1 MPLLNVNM
9 SCPLLFW
16 LVFIGLFHCRASS
29 PAHYTLS
36 NLLVPPPTHA
46 MTSPGFNDVS
56 RDNISLFITQYL
68 GLPPLYSH
76 PTLPLS
82 VHYTLM
88 LFYRPQKPPFTLC
101 SRRSRRP
108 ILIAFSRTLILLL
121 LCSSGDVEVNP
132 GPAVP
137 SSTPIPQALS
147 FYDFCNRNSLGFM
160 HVNIRSLLPKFVLFT
175 ALAHSANPDV
185 LAVSESWL
193 RKTTKNSDIL
203 IPNYNIF
210 RQDRTAKGGGVAIY
224 CKDSLQSSVLL
235 SRSVPKQFELLLLK
249 IHLSKNKSLTI
260 AACYRPPS
268 APSCALD
275 TICELIAPHLSSEL
289 VLLGDLNWN
298 MLNTPAILQ
307 SKLDALNLTQIINEP
322 TRYLPKAL
330 NTGTLIDIILT
341 NFPSKYTS
349 AVFNQDLSDHCLIA
363 CIRNGSAVKR
373 PPLITVKRS
382 LKHFSEQAFLID
394 LAGVSWKDIDLI
406 PSVEDAWIFFLNAF
420 LTILNKH
427 APFKKFRTRNRYS
440 PWFSPDLTALNQH
453 KNILWRSALASNSP
467 RDMQLFREARNHY
480 TQAVRK
486 AKASFFKQKFASCN
500 TNSKKFWDTVK
511 SMENKNTSSQLPTAL
526 KIGNTVTTDKS
537 TIIEHFNKH
546 FSTAGHAFHLA
557 TPTPVNSTAPP
568 TATRPSLPHFSFSQ
582 IHSADVLK
590 ELQNLDPY
598 KSAGLDNLDPFFLK
612 LSAEIVATPITS
624 LFNLS
629 FVSSE
634 IPKDWKAA
642 AVIPL
647 FKGGDTLDPNCY
659 RPISIQPC
667 LSKVFESQVNKQITD
682 HFESHHTFSAMQ
694 SGFRAGHGCTSATL
708 KVLNYI
714 LTAIDK
720 KHYCAAVFID
730 LAKAFDSVNHH
741 ILIGRLNSLGFSNDC
756 LAWFTN
762 YFSDRV
768 QCVKSEGLLS
778 GPLAVS
784 MGVPQGSILGPTLF
798 SVYINEVALAAGESL
813 IHLYADD
820 TILYTSGPSLDT
832 VLTTLQASF
841 NATQLSFRGL
851 QLLLNTSKTKCMLF
865 NRSLPAPTRLS
876 NITTLDGSDLEYVG
890 NYKYLG
896 VWLDCKLSFQTHIK
910 HLQSKVKS
918 RIGFLFRNK
927 ASFTHA
933 AKHTLVKLTILP
945 ILDFGDV
952 IYKIA
957 SNTLLNKLDAVY
969 HSAIR
974 FVTKAPYTTR
984 HCDLYALVGWP
995 SLHTR
1000 RQTHWL
1006 HVIYKTLL
1014 GKVPPYLSSLVTIAS
1029 PTCSTRSS
1037 RYISLVTPK
1046 TNSFFG
1052 RLSFQF
1058 SAANDWN
1065 ELQKSLK
1072 LETLISLTSF
1082 KHQLSEQLTDYCT
1095 CT

>member
-1 MPLLNVNM
+1 
-9 SCPLLFW
+9 
-16 LVFIGLFHCRASS
+16 
-29 PAHYTLS
+29 
-36 NLLVPPPTHA
+36 
-46 MTSPGFNDVS
+46 
-56 RDNISLFITQYL
+56 
-68 GLPPLYSH
+68 
-76 PTLPLS
+76 
-82 VHYTLM
+82 
-88 LFYRPQKPPFTLC
+88 
-101 SRRSRRP
+101 
-108 ILIAFSRTLILLL
+108 
-121 LCSSGDVEVNP
+121 
-132 GPAVP
+132 
-137 SSTPIPQALS
+137 
-147 FYDFCNRNSLGFM
+147 
-160 HVNIRSLLPKFVLFT
+160 
-175 ALAHSANPDV
+175 
-185 LAVSESWL
+185 
-193 RKTTKNSDIL
+193 
-203 IPNYNIF
+203 
-210 RQDRTAKGGGVAIY
+210 
-224 CKDSLQSSVLL
+224 
-235 SRSVPKQFELLLLK
+235 
-249 IHLSKNKSLTI
+249 
-260 AACYRPPS
+260 
-268 APSCALD
+268 
-275 TICELIAPHLSSEL
+275 
-289 VLLGDLNWN
+289 
-298 MLNTPAILQ
+298 
-307 SKLDALNLTQIINEP
+307 
-322 TRYLPKAL
+322 
-330 NTGTLIDIILT
+330 
-341 NFPSKYTS
+341 
-349 AVFNQDLSDHCLIA
+349 
-363 CIRNGSAVKR
+363 
-373 PPLITVKRS
+373 
-382 LKHFSEQAFLID
+382 
-394 LAGVSWKDIDLI
+394 
-406 PSVEDAWIFFLNAF
+406 
-420 LTILNKH
+420 
-427 APFKKFRTRNRYS
+427 
-440 PWFSPDLTALNQH
+440 
-453 KNILWRSALASNSP
+453 
-467 RDMQLFREARNHY
+467 
-480 TQAVRK
+480 
-486 AKASFFKQKFASCN
+486 
-500 TNSKKFWDTVK
+500 
-511 SMENKNTSSQLPTAL
+511 MENKNPSSQLPTAL

-537 TIIEHFNKH
+537 TIIENFNKH

-582 IHSADVLK
+582 IRSADVLK
-590 ELQNLDPY
+590 ELQNLDRY
-598 KSAGLDNLDPFFLK
+598 KSARLDNLDPFFLK

-647 FKGGDTLDPNCY
+647 FKGGGGGGGDTLDPNCY
-659 RPISIQPC
+659 RPISILPC
-667 LSKVFESQVNKQITD
+667 LSKVFESQVNKQITV

-708 KVLNYI
+708 KVLNNI
-714 LTAIDK
+714 LTAIEK

-730 LAKAFDSVNHH
+730 LAKAFDSVNYH
-741 ILIGRLNSLGFSNDC
+741 ILIGRLDSLGFSNDC

-778 GPLAVS
+778 GPLPVS
-784 MGVPQGSILGPTLF
+784 MGVPQGSILGPTFF

-841 NATQLSFRGL
+841 NAIQLSFRGL

-865 NRSLPAPTRLS
+865 NRSLPAPARLS
-876 NITTLDGSDLEYVG
+876 NITTLDGSDLEYVD

-896 VWLDCKLSFQTHIK
+896 VWLDCKLYFQTHIK

-974 FVTKAPYTTR
+974 FVSKAPYTTH

-1029 PTCSTRSS
+1029 PTCSTRPS

-1046 TNSFFG
+1046 TNYFFG

>member
-1 MPLLNVNM
+1 
-9 SCPLLFW
+9 
-16 LVFIGLFHCRASS
+16 
-29 PAHYTLS
+29 
-36 NLLVPPPTHA
+36 
-46 MTSPGFNDVS
+46 
-56 RDNISLFITQYL
+56 
-68 GLPPLYSH
+68 
-76 PTLPLS
+76 
-82 VHYTLM
+82 
-88 LFYRPQKPPFTLC
+88 
-101 SRRSRRP
+101 
-108 ILIAFSRTLILLL
+108 
-121 LCSSGDVEVNP
+121 
-132 GPAVP
+132 
-137 SSTPIPQALS
+137 
-147 FYDFCNRNSLGFM
+147 
-160 HVNIRSLLPKFVLFT
+160 
-175 ALAHSANPDV
+175 
-185 LAVSESWL
+185 
-193 RKTTKNSDIL
+193 
-203 IPNYNIF
+203 
-210 RQDRTAKGGGVAIY
+210 
-224 CKDSLQSSVLL
+224 
-235 SRSVPKQFELLLLK
+235 
-249 IHLSKNKSLTI
+249 
-260 AACYRPPS
+260 
-268 APSCALD
+268 
-275 TICELIAPHLSSEL
+275 
-289 VLLGDLNWN
+289 
-298 MLNTPAILQ
+298 
-307 SKLDALNLTQIINEP
+307 
-322 TRYLPKAL
+322 
-330 NTGTLIDIILT
+330 
-341 NFPSKYTS
+341 
-349 AVFNQDLSDHCLIA
+349 
-363 CIRNGSAVKR
+363 
-373 PPLITVKRS
+373 
-382 LKHFSEQAFLID
+382 
-394 LAGVSWKDIDLI
+394 
-406 PSVEDAWIFFLNAF
+406 
-420 LTILNKH
+420 
-427 APFKKFRTRNRYS
+427 
-440 PWFSPDLTALNQH
+440 
-453 KNILWRSALASNSP
+453 
-467 RDMQLFREARNHY
+467 
-480 TQAVRK
+480 
-486 AKASFFKQKFASCN
+486 
-500 TNSKKFWDTVK
+500 
-511 SMENKNTSSQLPTAL
+511 MENKNTSSQLPTAL

-537 TIIEHFNKH
+537 TIIENFNKH

-568 TATRPSLPHFSFSQ
+568 TTTSPSLPHFSQ
-582 IHSADVLK
+582 ICSADVLN

-659 RPISIQPC
+659 RPISILPC

-694 SGFRAGHGCTSATL
+694 SVFKAGHGCTSATL

-741 ILIGRLNSLGFSNDC
+741 ILIGRLDSLGFSNDC

-820 TILYTSGPSLDT
+820 TILYTSGRSLDT

-841 NATQLSFRGL
+841 NAIQLSFRGL

-865 NRSLPAPTRLS
+865 NRSLPVPTRLS
-876 NITTLDGSDLEYVG
+876 NITTLDGSDLEYVD
-890 NYKYLG
+890 KYLG

-918 RIGFLFRNK
+918 RIGFLFHNK

-974 FVTKAPYTTR
+974 FVTKAPYTTH

-995 SLHTR
+995 SLH
-1000 RQTHWL
+1000 
-1006 HVIYKTLL
+1006 Y
-1014 GKVPPYLSSLVTIAS
+1014 
-1029 PTCSTRSS
+1029 SS
-1037 RYISLVTPK
+1037 R
-1046 TNSFFG
+1046 
-1052 RLSFQF
+1052 R
-1058 SAANDWN
+1058 
-1065 ELQKSLK
+1065 
-1072 LETLISLTSF
+1072 
-1082 KHQLSEQLTDYCT
+1082 C
-1095 CT
+1095 

>member
-1 MPLLNVNM
+1 
-9 SCPLLFW
+9 
-16 LVFIGLFHCRASS
+16 
-29 PAHYTLS
+29 
-36 NLLVPPPTHA
+36 
-46 MTSPGFNDVS
+46 
-56 RDNISLFITQYL
+56 
-68 GLPPLYSH
+68 
-76 PTLPLS
+76 
-82 VHYTLM
+82 
-88 LFYRPQKPPFTLC
+88 
-101 SRRSRRP
+101 
-108 ILIAFSRTLILLL
+108 
-121 LCSSGDVEVNP
+121 
-132 GPAVP
+132 
-137 SSTPIPQALS
+137 
-147 FYDFCNRNSLGFM
+147 
-160 HVNIRSLLPKFVLFT
+160 
-175 ALAHSANPDV
+175 
-185 LAVSESWL
+185 
-193 RKTTKNSDIL
+193 
-203 IPNYNIF
+203 
-210 RQDRTAKGGGVAIY
+210 
-224 CKDSLQSSVLL
+224 
-235 SRSVPKQFELLLLK
+235 
-249 IHLSKNKSLTI
+249 
-260 AACYRPPS
+260 
-268 APSCALD
+268 
-275 TICELIAPHLSSEL
+275 
-289 VLLGDLNWN
+289 

-307 SKLDALNLTQIINEP
+307 SKLDALILTQIINEP

-373 PPLITVKRS
+373 PPLITIKRS
-382 LKHFSEQAFLID
+382 LKNFSEQAFLID

-406 PSVEDAWIFFLNAF
+406 LSVEDAWIFFLNAF

-467 RDMQLFREARNHY
+467 RDMQLFKEARNHY

-486 AKASFFKQKFASCN
+486 AKASLLKQKFASCN

-537 TIIEHFNKH
+537 TIIENFNKH

-557 TPTPVNSTAPP
+557 TPTPVNRPAPP
-568 TATRPSLPHFSFSQ
+568 TATCPSLPHFSFSQ
-582 IHSADVLK
+582 IRSADVLK
-590 ELQNLDPY
+590 ELQNLDLY

-612 LSAEIVATPITS
+612 LSAEIVAPPITS
-624 LFNLS
+624 PFNLS

-659 RPISIQPC
+659 RPISILPC

-708 KVLNYI
+708 KVLNDI

-741 ILIGRLNSLGFSNDC
+741 ILIGRLDSLGFSNDC

-841 NATQLSFRGL
+841 NAIQLSFRGL
-851 QLLLNTSKTKCMLF
+851 QLLLNRSKTKCMLF

-876 NITTLDGSDLEYVG
+876 NITTLDGSDLEYVD

-918 RIGFLFRNK
+918 GIGFLFRNK

-974 FVTKAPYTTR
+974 FVTKAPYTTH

-995 SLHTR
+995 SLYTR
-1000 RQTHWL
+1000 CQTHWL
-1006 HVIYKTLL
+1006 HVIYKTVL

-1046 TNSFFG
+1046 TNSFFC

-1065 ELQKSLK
+1065 KIQKSLK